1 MLSFL
6 RLETIHPIL
15 VHCTIGALPII
26 LVAYA
31 IAAAKHDE
39 RWTFVADVATVITA
53 LLTIATFAFGLVS
66 NWMLDW
72 PGGLGAYRWGHL
84 ATGAFST
91 VLLCA
96 FAAFRLVRRK
106 RATTPRAGFETF
118 GTAAFIAL
126 SIAAT
131 GWIGGEVLVYRSGMA
146 VSAAGKGALAPPTS
160 DKAPHPTDIPGAMGA
175 VRSSWAQAS
184 STIAEM
190 LVDEPRKDGF
200 ERVERDAVRI
210 EDVAKWMQVDGAKHV
225 HRDADAFSA
234 MSRKLESAGSD
245 LEHAAHAHDIRKSA
259 DAIGAI
265 GSTCA
270 DCHAQL
276 RWRGPP
282 PSQAEL

>member
-31 IAAAKHDE
+31 VAAAKHDE
-39 RWTFVADVATVITA
+39 RWTFVGDVATVITA
-53 LLTIATFAFGLVS
+53 LLTIATFVFGLVS
-66 NWMLDW
+66 NWTLDW

-106 RATTPRAGFETF
+106 HAPTPRAGFETF
-118 GTAAFIAL
+118 GTAAFTALCIAG
-126 SIAAT
+126 T

-160 DKAPHPTDIPGAMGA
+160 DKEPHPSDIGGAMGD

-184 STIAEM
+184 STVAEM
-190 LVDEPRKDGF
+190 LVDKPDKDGF
-200 ERVERDAVRI
+200 DRVEHDAVRI
-210 EDVAKWMQVDGAKHV
+210 EAVAKWMQGEGAKHV
-225 HRDADAFSA
+225 HHDADAFSA

-245 LEHAAHAHDIRKSA
+245 LEHAAHDHDIKKST
-259 DAIGAI
+259 DALGAI

-282 PSQAEL
+282 QSQAEL